1 MSDWL
6 STAEFAALAGISRQ
20 MAHRVLS
27 RCLTGA
33 LYKGHRLAVAQRPG
47 SRGRGGISYLVDRKS
62 IPFAKPMPA
71 GGCPQ
76 ELAAYPGSG
85 EAVAMVAQ
93 GEPSTELA
101 IPHVLPADDHDLK
114 FKLDAVL
121 DVIRSTRRRTPERRK
136 RIAEI
141 AATWAAPDGTQPSI
155 SALNRWIQRYEH
167 YGVNG
172 LRRKGREDRGQKRTL
187 FSREYDAEARSL
199 VSEEVLVEFKKRVR
213 AKINSMHAGRSCTL
227 PVLQTLFVADLKA
240 FLIENGSQLPDR
252 EMIRICTLPTV
263 RFFEP
268 DVGID
273 LLSIKSTDASA
284 YVAKVRPDIR
294 RIREHNGS
302 PLRPM
307 QVVAMDVNHMDVLYR
322 REDGSTATPKFVAG
336 ICLATNRLVCCK
348 VFALEA
354 GQAIRRTHVMEAL
367 AEMCATYG
375 VPETIYIDNGAE
387 FRAMGLAADLCRLA
401 QMMNRRDVL
410 VVKDIDDLER
420 VVIRG
425 TPYIA
430 QGKIIESIF
439 AALRSLFALSPN
451 FIGGNRL
458 TKKTANL
465 GRDPEPFDGTI
476 AELKAMVQRR
486 IDFYHTKPQA
496 TRSHL
501 KGLSPNEAYKRWL
514 DDGFQPV
521 TADQRHIEIAF
532 AIEETRVIR
541 KSGRFSWTSK
551 RFPKEGARF
560 YRSDALQLY
569 TGRSVRIREP
579 LVGPRHALYV
589 FDLDGQPIATAIP
602 EIAYDVIDHEG
613 AQEQARREGVL
624 TDVLEAIKGTLHT
637 IDYEQSI
644 DAAIAAHGPPPR
656 PSAAATITCGGE
668 YASAAA
674 HADAM
679 LAIGDERLQ
688 ELEDEER
695 RRKQFEALDKFEK
708 LKKKGRAA

>member
-1 MSDWL
+1 
-6 STAEFAALAGISRQ
+6 
-20 MAHRVLS
+20 
-27 RCLTGA
+27 
-33 LYKGHRLAVAQRPG
+33 
-47 SRGRGGISYLVDRKS
+47 
-62 IPFAKPMPA
+62 
-71 GGCPQ
+71 
-76 ELAAYPGSG
+76 
-85 EAVAMVAQ
+85 MVAQ
-93 GEPSTELA
+93 GEPSTDLV

-121 DVIRSTRRRTPERRK
+121 DVIRSTRHRTPERRK

-213 AKINSMHAGRSCTL
+213 ADINAWHAERNCTL
-227 PVLQTLFVADLKA
+227 PVLKRLFLADLKA
-240 FLIENGSQLPDR
+240 FLIENGSRLPDL
-252 EMIRICTLPTV
+252 EMIRICTLPTL

-268 DVGID
+268 DVGIE

-294 RIREHNGS
+294 RNREHNGS

-307 QVVAMDVNHMDVLYR
+307 QVVSMDVHHMDVLYR
-322 REDGSTATPKFVAG
+322 REDGSTTTPKIISG
-336 ICLATNRLVCCK
+336 LCLATNRV
-348 VFALEA
+348 VSAEVIVLEA
-354 GQAIRRTHVMEAL
+354 GQGITRAHVMA
-367 AEMCATYG
+367 ATANMCATYG
-375 VPETIYIDNGAE
+375 VPEQIYIDNGAE
-387 FRAMGLAADLCRLA
+387 FGAMDVAADMCRLA
-401 QMMNRRDVL
+401 QTIRRGDL
-410 VVKDIDDLER
+410 LIVKSADDLER

-425 TPYIA
+425 IAYIA
-430 QGKIIESIF
+430 QGKIIESTHS
-439 AALRSLFALSPN
+439 ALQSLFALSSGY
-451 FIGGNRL
+451 IGGDRL

-476 AELKAMVQRR
+476 DELKAMVQRR
-486 IDFYHTKPQA
+486 IDFHHTIPQA
-496 TRSHL
+496 KSSHL
-501 KGLSPNEAYKRWL
+501 KGLSPNEAYRRWL

-521 TADQRHIEIAF
+521 IADQRHIEIAF

-541 KSGRFSWTSK
+541 KSGRFSWKSK
-551 RFPKEGARF
+551 RFPKEEARF
-560 YRSDALQLY
+560 YRSDALQLH
-569 TGRSVRIREP
+569 TGRTVRIREP
-579 LVGPRHALYV
+579 LVGERHKLYV
-589 FDLDGQPIATAIP
+589 FDLDGRPIAIAIP
-602 EIAYDVIDHEG
+602 EIAYGVIDREG
-613 AQEQARREGVL
+613 AKEQARREGVL
-624 TDVLEAIKGTLHT
+624 NKQLAAIKATLPT
-637 IDYEQSI
+637 IDCEQSI

-688 ELEDEER
+688 ELEDEDR
-695 RRKQFEALDKFEK
+695 RRKQFAALNKFEE